1 METVTNS
8 VICGVFLPNN
18 SFLYAKLVLSFEKQA
33 IYQIKFCTFVTVR
46 QKNTNMNRIKE
57 VLEAKGI
64 SQTELANRLGKT
76 FNMVNMYASNKV
88 QPPIPV
94 LYRIADI
101 LNVDVR
107 DLLISN
113 LINKG
118 CANGE
123 KRD

>member
-1 METVTNS
+1 M
-8 VICGVFLPNN
+8 
-18 SFLYAKLVLSFEKQA
+18 Y
-33 IYQIKFCTFVTVR
+33 IYQIKFYTFANDKIAIVK
-46 QKNTNMNRIKE
+46 QYMCMNRIKE
-57 VLEAKGI
+57 ALEARGI